1 MTAKK
6 SPKATAKKKPAA
18 KKPAAKKKAAAKPAT
33 KKADDGEAS
42 AAKTAQKGGAAVD
55 AARILESE
63 DRTKLIA
70 EQGEK
75 MVSGGATTA
84 TAAARIISEIA
95 TIKPEFVVP
104 LVDKFV
110 AGLTSKH
117 KRVVQ
122 TSAEAMPVL
131 ARIAPARVA
140 RHLDTLKASY
150 SNASA
155 VGKDGLV
162 RTFSGL
168 CTASVAYQK
177 RLEPS
182 LTTALAEADGKT
194 LLIWTQ
200 VVLPALKGEPHARA
214 RSVVEDRL
222 YRIPRSVAQ
231 KIADFLGVRLRA
243 SFRG

>member
-6 SPKATAKKKPAA
+6 TPKATSAKKKPAA
-18 KKPAAKKKAAAKPAT
+18 KKKAPTKKAAAGDVKA
-33 KKADDGEAS
+33 KKAS
-42 AAKTAQKGGAAVD
+42 KGGAAVD

-63 DRTKLIA
+63 ERTKLIA

-84 TAAARIISEIA
+84 TAAARIVGEIA
-95 TIKPEFVVP
+95 TAKPEFVVP

-150 SNASA
+150 ATASA

-194 LLIWTQ
+194 LLVWTQ

-222 YRIPRSVAQ
+222 YRIPRSIAQ

-243 SFRG
+243 SYRG